1 MNLKGIKKLAS
12 YGLISLIG
20 LNLFVA
26 CDYSTPYYPVI
37 TNEGESDELSSIVFN
52 LNSEMSIDENGYYHV
67 SLDTTNWQTTHR
79 ISGNVFRD
87 DNPVNIIKF
96 VWSSSHYWVIG
107 DEFGYFICNTG
118 LTDNGTYVGYDTTY
132 VDWFNGSEVPII
144 NGSSYSDE
152 YGEVNIMIAPVK
164 TMLGDTA
171 AISYGYFD
179 NWREEETYGSFNVIF
194 D

>member
-1 MNLKGIKKLAS
+1 MNLKGIKKLVI
-12 YGLISLIG
+12 YGLTTLIG
-20 LNLFVA
+20 FNLFVA

-37 TNEGESDELSSIVFN
+37 TNDGESDELSPIVFN
-52 LNSEMSIDENGYYHV
+52 LNSEMSMDENGYYHV
-67 SLDTTNWQTTHR
+67 SLDTTKWQTTHR

-96 VWSSSHYWVIG
+96 VWASSHHWLIG
-107 DEFGYFICNTG
+107 DDYGYIVSSG
-118 LTDNGTYVGYDTTY
+118 YTDDLVYVSYDTTY
-132 VDWFNGSEVPII
+132 ITGFNGFEVPII

>member
-37 TNEGESDELSSIVFN
+37 TNEGESD
-52 LNSEMSIDENGYYHV
+52 
-67 SLDTTNWQTTHR
+67 TTKWQTTHR

-96 VWSSSHYWVIG
+96 VWASSHYWVIG
-107 DEFGYFICNTG
+107 DEFGYFVCNTG
-118 LTDNGTYVGYDTTY
+118 LNDNGTYVGYDTTY
-132 VDWFNGSEVPII
+132 VDWFNGSEVTII

>member
-1 MNLKGIKKLAS
+1 MNLKGIKKLVI
-12 YGLISLIG
+12 YGLTTLIG
-20 LNLFVA
+20 FNLFVA

-37 TNEGESDELSSIVFN
+37 TNDGESDELSPIVFN

-67 SLDTTNWQTTHR
+67 ALDTTKWQTTHR

-87 DNPVNIIKF
+87 DNP
-96 VWSSSHYWVIG
+96 
-107 DEFGYFICNTG
+107 
-118 LTDNGTYVGYDTTY
+118 
-132 VDWFNGSEVPII
+132 
-144 NGSSYSDE
+144 
-152 YGEVNIMIAPVK
+152 VNIMIAPVK

-179 NWREEETYGSFNVIF
+179 NWREEETYGSFNIIF

>member
-1 MNLKGIKKLAS
+1 
-12 YGLISLIG
+12 
-20 LNLFVA
+20 
-26 CDYSTPYYPVI
+26 
-37 TNEGESDELSSIVFN
+37 
-52 LNSEMSIDENGYYHV
+52 MSMDENGYYHV
-67 SLDTTNWQTTHR
+67 SLDTTKWQTTHR

-96 VWSSSHYWVIG
+96 VWASSHHWLIG
-107 DEFGYFICNTG
+107 DDYGYIVSSG
-118 LTDNGTYVGYDTTY
+118 YTDDLVYVSYDTTY
-132 VDWFNGSEVPII
+132 ITGFNGFEVPII

-179 NWREEETYGSFNVIF
+179 NWREEETYGSFNIIF